1 MGPSKVSMDDARMD
15 VVRRKRGK
23 EMTETKGGLRFPFPP
38 FSLPS
43 SLPSQTCQHRTICET
58 HPPASRLTN

>member
-1 MGPSKVSMDDARMD
+1 MGPSKVGMDDARMD

-43 SLPSQTCQHRTICET
+43 SLLEPNM
-58 HPPASRLTN
+58 PASDDM